1 MLTIKINDV
10 QVEQSSQEKYL
21 GVILDSKLSGKP
33 HVDFTCGKALR
44 AMSKISGLMK
54 GRHGINV
61 KLGIQLYVTLVRP
74 HLEYALPAW
83 FFMAGGHIN
92 ELERVQAQCLKKIM
106 DLHAQSSS
114 EALQVTSGVL
124 PFRLRAEE
132 LCAREYMRILEK
144 QLDHP
149 L

>member
-1 MLTIKINDV
+1 M
-10 QVEQSSQEKYL
+10 
-21 GVILDSKLSGKP
+21 
-33 HVDFTCGKALR
+33 
-44 AMSKISGLMK
+44 
-54 GRHGINV
+54 
-61 KLGIQLYVTLVRP
+61 RP

-106 DLHAQSSS
+106 GLHAHSSS

-124 PFRLRAEE
+124 PFCLRAEE
-132 LCAREYMRILEK
+132 LCAREHMRILEK

-149 L
+149 LREIMPSQFQAFNDSPLSFLRHQSKAVIK